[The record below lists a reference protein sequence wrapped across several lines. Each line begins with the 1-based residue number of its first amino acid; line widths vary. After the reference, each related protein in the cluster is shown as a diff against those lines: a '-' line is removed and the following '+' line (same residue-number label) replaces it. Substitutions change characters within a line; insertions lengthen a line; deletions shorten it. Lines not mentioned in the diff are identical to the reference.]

1 MAERKLELSALLR
14 AIDNRDG
21 DWFAKQPEDAKKEF
35 APLVIQRFVATV
47 NDGPEAS
54 LMLVLVNERVN
65 LHLFDL
71 HKHPDLAYRLLAS
84 CGLGKMLKHQWL
96 AGHKRKAE
104 NNKAYDLLAKQY
116 PEANDRELTFLMAQ
130 HTKNSFADLLSE
142 RGIQA
147 AEAKEIMQAYDKI
160 NG

>member
-1 MAERKLELSALLR
+1 MAERKLELGSLLR
-14 AIDNRDG
+14 AIDNHDG
-21 DWFAKQPEDAKKEF
+21 DWLAKQSDDVKKEF

-47 NDGPEAS
+47 DGPDAP

-71 HKHPDLAYRLLAS
+71 QRHPDLSYRLLAS
-84 CGLGKMLKHQWL
+84 CGLGKPLKHQWL
-96 AGHKRKAE
+96 SGHRRKTE
-104 NNKAYDLLAKQY
+104 SNKAYNLLAKQY
-116 PEANDRELTFLMAQ
+116 PEANDREISFLMSR

-142 RGIQA
+142 CGIQV

-160 NG
+160 SD